1 MIGKVE
7 AGFAMR
13 LIFNLL
19 LVPLLE
25 HKFLNSNALVHSFHV
40 HTAWTLVNLRAWNN
54 TLGGVLPLGA
64 SKNKKNRK
72 TYGRNT
78 NASDEEDVE
87 EVDTAIS
94 EESLDI
100 LALDFKKSLEAA
112 KEKLEAD
119 LMKISATRATP
130 GLVDTIEIELDSKTT
145 RQLRH
150 LAHVVT
156 LDNNVLKVEPIQK
169 EHLTPIF
176 CTLTMELA
184 NYKVQLENG
193 FILVNIPSQGAK
205 ARLQA
210 LEIVKNIQNNSKA
223 SIRVLR
229 QDAMNK
235 LRKKKGGLSE
245 DMLFRQEVCKGRDV
259 ELQKRI
265 EEIFKR
271 VAAALDAACT
281 AKIKSLAP

>member
-205 ARLQA
+205 ARQA
-210 LEIVKNIQNNSKA
+210 FGTLGLCKKKC
-223 SIRVLR
+223 RVLR